1 MLTFFLKASRRPEE
15 AYAWCGEACVR
26 PQFLWLPHVVRVGFL
41 EEERQHHDLKDS
53 RIPRRVVGVLLETE
67 GDCSLRKGWSSR
79 ASSVL
84 GRG

>member
-41 EEERQHHDLKDS
+41 EVMSAVLFLKDGNLS
-53 RIPRRVVGVLLETE
+53 GGKHVVG
-67 GDCSLRKGWSSR
+67 R
-79 ASSVL
+79 SVCTL
-84 GRG
+84 VWVSEPWPSAH